1 MIKYYFNE
9 LKYKVK
15 KFWADRTVT
24 EKIALGGLLAFVVL
38 SVVSY

>member
-1 MIKYYFNE
+1 MIKHYLNE

-24 EKIALGGLLAFVVL
+24 EKIVIGGLLAFVVL
-38 SVVSY
+38 SFASY

>member
-1 MIKYYFNE
+1 MIKHYLNE
-9 LKYKVK
+9 LNYKVK

-24 EKIALGGLLAFVVL
+24 EKIVLGGLLAFVVF